1 MTVRDRIVGHLRAH
15 PEGVD
20 DDTLTEALGLRR
32 RQHANQ
38 ECRKLESA
46 GLVERRRVDGKTRNF
61 LQDRGDRSNP
71 ASELAQRVPVRSSN
85 GSQQNAGKSWDWEGN
100 VQSAVV
106 SFLVSNGFTIRR
118 VADTLTREHGKDIV
132 AVSPSGQQL
141 WVSAKGRPGGTP
153 RTSPYLMARHYFESA
168 VHDLLCWR
176 EEDNSVS
183 LALGLPDFVTYQ
195 SSAKKITGQL
205 LELKATILWVSE
217 NGTVEV
223 SPNFL

>member
-20 DDTLTEALGLRR
+20 DDTLTEALGLSR

-38 ECRKLESA
+38 ECRKLERA
-46 GLVERRRVDGKTRNF
+46 GLVERRRVEGKIRNF
-61 LQDRGDRSNP
+61 LQDGRDRSNL
-71 ASELAQRVPVRSSN
+71 ASGLAPSVPVRSLN
-85 GSQQNAGKSWDWEGN
+85 EARQNPSKSWDWEGN
-100 VQSAVV
+100 VQSALVA
-106 SFLVSNGFTIRR
+106 FLVSNGFTVRR
-118 VADTLTREHGKDIV
+118 VADTLTKEHGKDIV
-132 AVSPSGQQL
+132 AISPSGQEL
-141 WVSAKGRPGGTP
+141 WVSAKGKPVGTP

-176 EEDNSVS
+176 DEDMSVS

-195 SSAKKITGQL
+195 SSAKKIAGRL
-205 LELKATILWVSE
+205 LELKASIFWVSE
-217 NGTVEV
+217 NGQVET